1 MADKTRLELDIEQ
14 RERYRTPVSVII
26 VIVLLLIAICLG
38 GLYTYDLKRQ
48 LVKAEQDASVMKE
61 NFKKEKLELLKQI
74 KRFQAEHKKIN
85 SKSQAPNNK

>member
-48 LVKAEQDASVMKE
+48 LLKAEQDAAVMKE
-61 NFKKEKLELLKQI
+61 NFRKEKLELLKEI
-74 KRFQAEHKKIN
+74 KQLQSERHSAVTN
-85 SKSQAPNNK
+85 AD